1 VSDEDLV
8 QRQQRLAV
16 VQPGGDH
23 RSLLHLG
30 PPAGHGL
37 EQRSGSLRM
46 RHQDPVELLGV
57 GIDAQ
62 HQLPP
67 QVLGQVGDQAILT
80 SGDHQI
86 TGLEQATEGRS
97 KRPAS

>member
-1 VSDEDLV
+1 MAWS
-8 QRQQRLAV
+8 
-16 VQPGGDH
+16 
-23 RSLLHLG
+23 SG
-30 PPAGHGL
+30 PDRCGCGTRTPSNCSA
-37 EQRSGSLRM
+37 SGY
-46 RHQDPVELLGV
+46 
-57 GIDAQ
+57 AQ